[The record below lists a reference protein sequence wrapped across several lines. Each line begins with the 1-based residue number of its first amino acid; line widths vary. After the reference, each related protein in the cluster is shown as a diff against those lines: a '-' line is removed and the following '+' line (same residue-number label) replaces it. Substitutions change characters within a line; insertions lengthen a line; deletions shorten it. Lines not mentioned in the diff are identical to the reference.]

1 MEIEPKCAHTD
12 MYVRKLRKRKRRKNI
27 AHDYNLV
34 PAFPGKDEEKE
45 WVSRRKV
52 TKEEKELRP
61 QLRPLYQFMSCKE
74 FNDLLE
80 NMHKK
85 MLHDKIREP

>member
-1 MEIEPKCAHTD
+1 M
-12 MYVRKLRKRKRRKNI
+12 
-27 AHDYNLV
+27 
-34 PAFPGKDEEKE
+34 
-45 WVSRRKV
+45 SRRKV

>member
-1 MEIEPKCAHTD
+1 M
-12 MYVRKLRKRKRRKNI
+12 
-27 AHDYNLV
+27 
-34 PAFPGKDEEKE
+34 
-45 WVSRRKV
+45 SQRKV

-61 QLRPLYQFMSCKE
+61 LYHFMSCKE

-80 NMHKK
+80 NMHKEK